1 MDGGSDNERQMEW
14 GVLIKILCGSG
25 VLLDG
30 CLCGV
35 LTIYNLERDFEE
47 KQPLLEATKH
57 CVLSIASCEGGAAS
71 GKPWAQEAFAQH
83 GRLGTQYVAE
93 ARQQY

>member
-30 CLCGV
+30 WLCGV

-71 GKPWAQEAFAQH
+71 GKPWAQEMVVNTLFPPWEFI
-83 GRLGTQYVAE
+83 YCCV
-93 ARQQY
+93 